1 MSIVQVYHHQHHHN
15 NDDAVRALLRPMRWD
30 AFACL
35 VASSTNGGLDQD
47 DVTDE

>member
-1 MSIVQVYHHQHHHN
+1 MSIVLVSRHQHYHDD
-15 NDDAVRALLRPMRWD
+15 DDAVRALLRPMRWD

-47 DVTDE
+47 DVTYE